1 MHPLL
6 RVELDAN
13 TPHIDSSPNKSIATN
28 RALIPSFLWSGP
40 DPSVSAL
47 ASSREQRASPRSRGT
62 LQTLRVGRVL
72 SAWPSSLLQTPF
84 SELFV
89 IVEVLCRAIIF
100 SSRTRDCSHHHTSNV
115 RLADALPAL
124 PLSRVRL
131 LAWSL
136 QSTWAFRVTVGKSRR
151 RHNKNIRFNRIC

>member
-1 MHPLL
+1 MIHPLL

-13 TPHIDSSPNKSIATN
+13 TPHIDSSRCKSIATN

-47 ASSREQRASPRSRGT
+47 ASSREQRASPRSGT

-84 SELFV
+84 SRLFV
-89 IVEVLCRAIIF
+89 IVEVLCRALIL
-100 SSRTRDCSHHHTSNV
+100 SSRYRDCSSHHTSNV

-124 PLSRVRL
+124 PVSWVRL
-131 LAWSL
+131 LAWSV
-136 QSTWAFRVTVGKSRR
+136 QST
-151 RHNKNIRFNRIC
+151 